1 MILATYQ
8 CLDYLSRKNKKY
20 SKLKELLGV
29 SQDTNLYWCI
39 AANNVYQVVIN
50 SYTIEANQP
59 ALFVMFETNNFYK
72 IDAIKWNYYVETQDE
87 SLLTKDLFNIEHED
101 AIEYIVTNIPDKRF
115 EVNTIQC
122 ELINLLKNE
131 DSKYSKSILKYQDAF
146 LQAFKKYPTHKEI
159 ENMTILA
166 PEGSMNKSILTLM
179 KYFIMFKSFLLI
191 PLYFAGLDYLGYT
204 IPNICKFKINSIFET
219 CNILRQHFCIYTNCN
234 DIDVLYKKYKDFYD
248 LVYNKIFLVEKIPPN
263 APCPCNS
270 GLKYKKCCSRNN
282 NFLYKQMIEGLS

>member
-8 CLDYLSRKNKKY
+8 CLDYLFWKNKRY

-39 AANNVYQVVIN
+39 AANNVYQVVVN

-87 SLLTKDLFNIEHED
+87 NLLTKDLFNIEHED
-101 AIEYIVTNIPDKRF
+101 AIEYIVTNIPGKRF
-115 EVNTIQC
+115 EVNTTPY

-131 DSKYSKSILKYQDAF
+131 DSKYSKSILKYQDIF
-146 LQAFKKYPTHKEI
+146 LQVLKKYPTHKEI
-159 ENMTILA
+159 ENMSILA
-166 PEGSMNKSILTLM
+166 PEGNLDKNILTLM
-179 KYFIMFKSFLLI
+179 KYFVMFKSFFLI
-191 PLYFAGLDYLGYT
+191 PLYFAGSDYLGHT
-204 IPNICKFKINSIFET
+204 IPDICKFKINSIFET
-219 CNILRQHFCIYTNCN
+219 CNILRQHFYIYTNCN